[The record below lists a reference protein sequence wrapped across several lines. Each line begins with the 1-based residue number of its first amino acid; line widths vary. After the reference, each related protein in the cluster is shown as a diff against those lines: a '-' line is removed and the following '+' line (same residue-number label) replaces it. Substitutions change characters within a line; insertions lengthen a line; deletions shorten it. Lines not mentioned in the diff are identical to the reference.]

1 MVLLKRLSLMRKPVL
16 WHQSLLKM
24 NVLDW
29 RGSYCILLNPHKK
42 KCIEKKGIEK
52 SNPWIILLQSRL
64 SKKTS
69 KFFIVIPVIKKTH
82 RIAVGS
88 ISAYVK
94 VIQ

>member
-1 MVLLKRLSLMRKPVL
+1 MRKPVL

-29 RGSYCILLNPHKK
+29 RGSYCTLLNPHKK
-42 KCIEKKGIEK
+42 NVLKRKALKKVIHGLFCF
-52 SNPWIILLQSRL
+52 SQDFQ
-64 SKKTS
+64 KKPQ

-88 ISAYVK
+88 ISAYGK